1 MKKITIEEFKNRVK
15 KISNDTIDLG
25 NFVFE
30 NTQSKS
36 ICKCKI
42 CGYEW
47 EARAYSILQ
56 GHGCRKCYDKRN
68 SDSKLFSIEE
78 VQSKINESGSNV
90 KIIGE
95 YIDTKHK
102 CKAQCTE
109 CGNVWY
115 PNVSGLIK
123 GHGCPICGVKKQGLR
138 RRLNEE
144 EYKKRCQEKYDDKY
158 DLTEL
163 CFTTFREKVYPI
175 CKIHG
180 KFEINANTF
189 LNGQGCPKCRHEKA
203 SKTKTKSTENF
214 IEEAKQI
221 HGDKYDYSKVVYERS
236 NEKVCIICPEHGEFW
251 QTPHNHLSGKGCK
264 FCGIKK
270 NADKRRYNNKI
281 FIQKAK
287 YVHNNKY
294 NYSKVEYVNNNTK
307 VCIICPEHGEFW
319 QTPNSHLKGCGCPKC
334 DFSYKMNREDFI
346 LKSGD
351 IHGNEYDYSKVE
363 YVNSQTKVC
372 IICPVHGEFLQTP
385 NDHLCGCGCPK
396 CKSSHMETEIR
407 NYLKTNNIIY
417 EEQKHFE
424 WLGKQ
429 TVDFYLPNHNVVI
442 ECQGIQH
449 FESVDFFG
457 GSDALKENIERDRRK
472 RNLCLKNGISLIYYI
487 NKKHEAYMEDKFTY
501 FVEKEKLLEYLE
513 NKTKCSII

>member
-1 MKKITIEEFKNRVK
+1 MRKINIQEFKERVK
-15 KISNDTIDLG
+15 KISNNTIDVSEF
-25 NFVFE
+25 NFE
-30 NTQSKS
+30 NTQSKGK
-36 ICKCKI
+36 CKCKV

-47 EARAYSILQ
+47 ETKAYSVLQ

-78 VQSKINESGSNV
+78 VQSKINESGSNA

-109 CGNVWY
+109 CGNVWH

-144 EYKKRCQEKYDDKY
+144 EYKKRCQEKYGDKY

-251 QTPHNHLSGKGCK
+251 QTP
-264 FCGIKK
+264 
-270 NADKRRYNNKI
+270 
-281 FIQKAK
+281 
-287 YVHNNKY
+287 
-294 NYSKVEYVNNNTK
+294 
-307 VCIICPEHGEFW
+307 
-319 QTPNSHLKGCGCPKC
+319 NSHLKGCGCPKC

-346 LKSGD
+346 LKSGN

-457 GSDALKENIERDRRK
+457 GNDALKENIERDRRK

-487 NKKHEAYMEDKFTY
+487 NKKHEVYMEDNFTY

-513 NKTKCSII
+513 NKTKCSNI